1 MISGTPRDIDL
12 GRRRVR
18 LIDRPGTDAGAVP
31 LLFIHG
37 ASGNGRDPALA
48 FSSRLRRHR
57 AVFVDRPGQGGS
69 TRLGREDAAP
79 DVQAG
84 VLAEVLERLDIARA
98 VVIGHSWG
106 GSVAAALA
114 VVRPDRVAG
123 LAFLAPATHP
133 WPGGVD
139 ATYRIATAPIIGRIF
154 SGLVAPLVGP
164 LLVEGA
170 IRSVFRPDPVPH
182 DYGAAIEARLL
193 LRPAAFRANAEDVAD
208 LHGHVTRLSPR
219 YREIAVPTVVVT
231 GDRDPI
237 VLREIH
243 SVGLARDIGGAR
255 LVVLPGIGHMPHHVA
270 TERVVAEIAALVERV
285 EAGGGGIARGDGDP
299 PETR

>member
-12 GRRRVR
+12 DHRRVR

-31 LLFIHG
+31 LLFVHG

-48 FSSRLRRHR
+48 FSSRLTRHR
-57 AVFVDRPGQGGS
+57 AVFVDRPGQGGT
-69 TRLGREDAAP
+69 TRLGRADAAP
-79 DVQAG
+79 VTQAG
-84 VLAEVLERLDIARA
+84 VLAEVLERLGLARA

-114 VVRPDRVAG
+114 VARPDLVAG
-123 LAFLAPATHP
+123 LVFLAPATHP

-139 ATYRIATAPIIGRIF
+139 ATYRIATAPLVGRLF
-154 SGLVAPLVGP
+154 CGLVAPLVGP
-164 LLVEGA
+164 LLVERA
-170 IRSVFRPDPVPH
+170 IRSVFAPDPVPKN
-182 DYGAAIEARLL
+182 YGAAIEARLL

-208 LHGHVTRLSPR
+208 LHGHVGRLCPR
-219 YREIAVPTVVVT
+219 YREIAVPTLVVT

-243 SVGLARDIGGAR
+243 SAGLARDIAGAR
-255 LVVLPGIGHMPHHVA
+255 LVVLPGIGHMPHHAA

-285 EAGGGGIARGDGDP
+285 EADGGGFTRGDAVP
-299 PETR
+299 PEPR